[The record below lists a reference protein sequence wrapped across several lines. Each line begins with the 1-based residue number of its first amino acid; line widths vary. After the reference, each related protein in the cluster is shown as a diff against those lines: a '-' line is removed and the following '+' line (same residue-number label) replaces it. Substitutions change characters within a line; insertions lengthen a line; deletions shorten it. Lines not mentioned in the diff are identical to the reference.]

1 MNLMCSQ
8 QEGSGLVQIDP
19 KKLIGEATE
28 YDKKRNV
35 ERKQVKSWLKS
46 VSAFANSFG
55 GTLIWGITNDDEV
68 VGLENAESDA
78 EFISETIKTKIDSI
92 PKVNLRFHM
101 EDDKKLILLDVYA
114 GKETPYYYMG
124 EGNMT
129 AYIRLGNE
137 SVPADNITLKRLVL
151 QGTNRSYDSLVSN
164 YKFTNMAFTK
174 LRSVCKHNTGK
185 DFEDND
191 YESWG
196 IIDEEGNLTNAG
208 ALLADESPIR
218 HSRVF
223 CTRWN
228 GLDKASGLMDAID
241 DEEYSGGLVNLLQDS
256 MSFVSRNK
264 KKAWRKTGNGRIEMP
279 DYPDTAVLEGIVNA
293 LIHRDYL
300 ELGSEVHIDMFDD
313 RMEIYSPG
321 GMPDGRRVQDLDL
334 RSISSRRRNPI
345 IADIFNRLKY
355 MDRRGSG
362 FKKILDSYEFQE
374 HYTEEMK
381 PEFRSSNSEFWL
393 ILRNLN
399 YDVNNVGNDLS
410 AQIADKSLPIKNADK
425 KLPIKTKQQLERILQ
440 YLSVQSECSCRDI
453 CILLDIKE
461 RRARQLLQIL
471 QEQEKVESYGANR
484 IRRYRLINE

>member
-1 MNLMCSQ
+1 MR
-8 QEGSGLVQIDP
+8 IDP

-28 YDKKRNV
+28 YDKKCSV

-46 VSAFANSFG
+46 VSAFANGFG

-101 EDDKKLILLDVYA
+101 EDDKKLLLLDVYA
-114 GKETPYYYMG
+114 GKETPYYYVG

-164 YKFTNMAFTK
+164 YKFKNMAFTK
-174 LRSVCKHNTGK
+174 LRSVCKRNTGK

-208 ALLADESPIR
+208 ALLADESPVR

-228 GLDKASGLMDAID
+228 GLDKASGLIDAID

-256 MSFVSRNK
+256 MSFC
-264 KKAWRKTGNGRIEMP
+264 
-279 DYPDTAVLEGIVNA
+279 
-293 LIHRDYL
+293 
-300 ELGSEVHIDMFDD
+300 F
-313 RMEIYSPG
+313 
-321 GMPDGRRVQDLDL
+321 
-334 RSISSRRRNPI
+334 
-345 IADIFNRLKY
+345 
-355 MDRRGSG
+355 
-362 FKKILDSYEFQE
+362 
-374 HYTEEMK
+374 
-381 PEFRSSNSEFWL
+381 
-393 ILRNLN
+393 
-399 YDVNNVGNDLS
+399 
-410 AQIADKSLPIKNADK
+410 
-425 KLPIKTKQQLERILQ
+425 
-440 YLSVQSECSCRDI
+440 
-453 CILLDIKE
+453 
-461 RRARQLLQIL
+461 
-471 QEQEKVESYGANR
+471 
-484 IRRYRLINE
+484 

>member
-1 MNLMCSQ
+1 M
-8 QEGSGLVQIDP
+8 
-19 KKLIGEATE
+19 
-28 YDKKRNV
+28 
-35 ERKQVKSWLKS
+35 
-46 VSAFANSFG
+46 
-55 GTLIWGITNDDEV
+55 GITNNDEV

-92 PKVNLRFHM
+92 PKVNLRFYM

-114 GKETPYYYMG
+114 GRETPYYYVG

-151 QGTNRSYDSLVSN
+151 KGTNRSYDSLVSN

-228 GLDKASGLMDAID
+228 GLDKASGLIDAID
-241 DEEYSGGLVNLLQDS
+241 DEEYSGGLVNFLQDS
-256 MSFVSRNK
+256 MNFVSRNT

-321 GMPDGRRVQDLDL
+321 GMPDSRKVQDLDL
-334 RSISSRRRNPI
+334 RNVSSGRRNPI

-399 YDVNNVGNDLS
+399 YIVNNVGNGLS
-410 AQIADKSLPIKNADK
+410 VQIANNKMPIKNADK
-425 KLPIKTKQQLERILQ
+425 KVPIKTKQQLEKILQ
-440 YLSVQSECSCRDI
+440 YLSEQSECSCKDI
-453 CILLDIKE
+453 CMLLDVKE
-461 RRARQLLQIL
+461 RRARQLLQEL
-471 QEQEKVESYGANR
+471 QEKKKVESYGANR
-484 IRRYRLINE
+484 IRRYRLVKE

>member
-1 MNLMCSQ
+1 MR
-8 QEGSGLVQIDP
+8 IDP
-19 KKLIGEATE
+19 KTLIGEATE
-28 YDKKRNV
+28 YDKKRSV

-55 GTLIWGITNDDEV
+55 GTLIWGITNDGEV
-68 VGLENAESDA
+68 VGLENAEFDA

-92 PKVNLRFHM
+92 PKVNLRFHV
-101 EDDKKLILLDVYA
+101 EDNKKLLLLDVYA
-114 GKETPYYYMG
+114 GKETPYYYVG

-164 YKFTNMAFTK
+164 YKFKNMAFTK

-185 DFEDND
+185 DFEDSD
-191 YESWG
+191 YESW
-196 IIDEEGNLTNAG
+196 
-208 ALLADESPIR
+208 
-218 HSRVF
+218 
-223 CTRWN
+223 
-228 GLDKASGLMDAID
+228 K
-241 DEEYSGGLVNLLQDS
+241 
-256 MSFVSRNK
+256 
-264 KKAWRKTGNGRIEMP
+264 KTGNGRIEMP
-279 DYPDTAVLEGIVNA
+279 DYPDTAVLEGVVNA

-321 GMPDGRRVQDLDL
+321 GMLDGRKVQDLDL
-334 RSISSRRRNPI
+334 RNVSSRRRNPI

-381 PEFRSSNSEFWL
+381 PEFKSSNSEFWL
-393 ILRNLN
+393 IFKNLN
-399 YDVNNVGNDLS
+399 YEAKDVEFVLTTEKTDTKRKHLIQNGQDVDKMIIDFCREPKSVMEIMDNFKFKSRTSFKRNYL
-410 AQIADKSLPIKNADK
+410 QKMLADGTLKMTIPDK
-425 KLPIKTKQQLERILQ
+425 PSSRNQ
-440 YLSVQSECSCRDI
+440 
-453 CILLDIKE
+453 
-461 RRARQLLQIL
+461 
-471 QEQEKVESYGANR
+471 
-484 IRRYRLINE
+484 RYYS

>member
-1 MNLMCSQ
+1 
-8 QEGSGLVQIDP
+8 
-19 KKLIGEATE
+19 
-28 YDKKRNV
+28 
-35 ERKQVKSWLKS
+35 
-46 VSAFANSFG
+46 
-55 GTLIWGITNDDEV
+55 
-68 VGLENAESDA
+68 
-78 EFISETIKTKIDSI
+78 
-92 PKVNLRFHM
+92 M
-101 EDDKKLILLDVYA
+101 EDDKKLLLLDVYA
-114 GKETPYYYMG
+114 GKETPYYYVG

-129 AYIRLGNE
+129 AYIFLENE
-137 SVPADNITLKRLVL
+137 SVSTDNLTLKRLVL
-151 QGTNRSYDSLVSN
+151 QGTNRSYDSLVSE
-164 YKFTNMAFTK
+164 YKFKNMAFTK
-174 LRSVCKHNTGK
+174 LRSVCKRNTGK

-228 GLDKASGLMDAID
+228 GLDKASGLIDAID
-241 DEEYSGGLVNLLQDS
+241 DAEYSGGLVNLLQDS
-256 MSFVSRNK
+256 MSFVSRNT

-321 GMPDGRRVQDLDL
+321 GMLDGRKVQDLDL
-334 RSISSRRRNPI
+334 RNVSSRRRNPI

-393 ILRNLN
+393 IFKNLN
-399 YDVNNVGNDLS
+399 CEAKDVEFVLTTEK
-410 AQIADKSLPIKNADK
+410 ADTKRKHLIQNGQDMDKMIIDFCREPKSVMEIMDNFKFKSRTSFKRNYLQKMLAEGTLKMTIPDK
-425 KLPIKTKQQLERILQ
+425 PSSRNQK
-440 YLSVQSECSCRDI
+440 YYS
-453 CILLDIKE
+453 
-461 RRARQLLQIL
+461 
-471 QEQEKVESYGANR
+471 
-484 IRRYRLINE
+484 

>member
-1 MNLMCSQ
+1 M
-8 QEGSGLVQIDP
+8 QIDP
-19 KKLIGEATE
+19 KELIGEATE
-28 YDKKRNV
+28 YDKKRSV

-78 EFISETIKTKIDSI
+78 EFISETIKTRIDSI

-101 EDDKKLILLDVYA
+101 EDDKKLLLLDVYA
-114 GKETPYYYMG
+114 GKETPYYYVG

-164 YKFTNMAFTK
+164 YKFKNMAFTK
-174 LRSVCKHNTGK
+174 LRSVCKRNTGK

-196 IIDEEGNLTNAG
+196 IIDEERNLTNTG

-228 GLDKASGLMDAID
+228 GLDKASGLIDAID
-241 DEEYSGGLVNLLQDS
+241 DAEYSGGLVNLLQDS
-256 MSFVSRNK
+256 MSFVSRNT

-321 GMPDGRRVQDLDL
+321 GMLDGRKVQDLDL
-334 RSISSRRRNPI
+334 RNVSSRRRNPI

-362 FKKILDSYEFQE
+362 FKKILDSYEFQQY
-374 HYTEEMK
+374 YTEEMK

-393 ILRNLN
+393 IPES
-399 YDVNNVGNDLS
+399 V
-410 AQIADKSLPIKNADK
+410 
-425 KLPIKTKQQLERILQ
+425 KLVVL
-440 YLSVQSECSCRDI
+440 
-453 CILLDIKE
+453 
-461 RRARQLLQIL
+461 
-471 QEQEKVESYGANR
+471 
-484 IRRYRLINE
+484 

>member
-1 MNLMCSQ
+1 ML
-8 QEGSGLVQIDP
+8 
-19 KKLIGEATE
+19 
-28 YDKKRNV
+28 
-35 ERKQVKSWLKS
+35 
-46 VSAFANSFG
+46 
-55 GTLIWGITNDDEV
+55 
-68 VGLENAESDA
+68 
-78 EFISETIKTKIDSI
+78 
-92 PKVNLRFHM
+92 
-101 EDDKKLILLDVYA
+101 LLDVYA
-114 GKETPYYYMG
+114 GKETPYYYVG

-137 SVPADNITLKRLVL
+137 SIPADNITLKRLVL

-164 YKFTNMAFTK
+164 YKFKNMAFTK

-228 GLDKASGLMDAID
+228 GLDKASGLIDAID

-256 MSFVSRNK
+256 MSFVSRNT

-279 DYPDTAVLEGIVNA
+279 DYPDTAVLEGVVNA

-300 ELGSEVHIDMFDD
+300 ELGSEIHIDMFDD

-321 GMPDGRRVQDLDL
+321 GMLDGRKVQDLDL
-334 RSISSRRRNPI
+334 RNVSSRRRNPI

-355 MDRRGSG
+355 MDCRGSG
-362 FKKILDSYEFQE
+362 FRKILDSYEFQE

-399 YDVNNVGNDLS
+399 YNLNNIGNDLS
-410 AQIADKSLPIKNADK
+410 AQIADNKMPVKNADK
-425 KLPIKTKQQLERILQ
+425 DGTAVREDTSIPIGTRGMFLQ
-440 YLSVQSECSCRDI
+440 RYL
-453 CILLDIKE
+453 
-461 RRARQLLQIL
+461 
-471 QEQEKVESYGANR
+471 
-484 IRRYRLINE
+484 

>member
-1 MNLMCSQ
+1 MR
-8 QEGSGLVQIDP
+8 IDP

-28 YDKKRNV
+28 YDKKCSV

-46 VSAFANSFG
+46 VSAFANGFG

-101 EDDKKLILLDVYA
+101 EDDKKLLLLDVYA
-114 GKETPYYYMG
+114 GKETPYYYVG

-164 YKFTNMAFTK
+164 YKFKNMAFTK
-174 LRSVCKHNTGK
+174 LRSVCKRNTGK

-228 GLDKASGLMDAID
+228 GLDKASGLIDAID
-241 DEEYSGGLVNLLQDS
+241 DAEYSGGLVNLLQDS
-256 MSFVSRNK
+256 MSFC
-264 KKAWRKTGNGRIEMP
+264 
-279 DYPDTAVLEGIVNA
+279 
-293 LIHRDYL
+293 
-300 ELGSEVHIDMFDD
+300 F
-313 RMEIYSPG
+313 
-321 GMPDGRRVQDLDL
+321 
-334 RSISSRRRNPI
+334 
-345 IADIFNRLKY
+345 
-355 MDRRGSG
+355 
-362 FKKILDSYEFQE
+362 
-374 HYTEEMK
+374 
-381 PEFRSSNSEFWL
+381 
-393 ILRNLN
+393 
-399 YDVNNVGNDLS
+399 
-410 AQIADKSLPIKNADK
+410 
-425 KLPIKTKQQLERILQ
+425 
-440 YLSVQSECSCRDI
+440 
-453 CILLDIKE
+453 
-461 RRARQLLQIL
+461 
-471 QEQEKVESYGANR
+471 
-484 IRRYRLINE
+484 

>member
-1 MNLMCSQ
+1 M
-8 QEGSGLVQIDP
+8 QIDL

-28 YDKKRNV
+28 YDKKRSV

-68 VGLENAESDA
+68 VGLEDAESDA
-78 EFISETIKTKIDSI
+78 EFISETIKTKIDSM
-92 PKVNLRFHM
+92 PKVNLRFHE
-101 EDDKKLILLDVYA
+101 EDGKKLILLDVYA
-114 GKETPYYYMG
+114 GKETPYYYVG

-174 LRSVCKHNTGK
+174 LRSVYKHNTGK
-185 DFEDND
+185 DFEDSD

-196 IIDEEGNLTNAG
+196 IVDEEGNLTNAG

-228 GLDKASGLMDAID
+228 GLDKASGLIDAID

-256 MSFVSRNK
+256 MSFVSRNT
-264 KKAWRKTGNGRIEMP
+264 KKAWKKTGNGRIEMP

-313 RMEIYSPG
+313 RIEIYSPG

-334 RSISSRRRNPI
+334 RNVSSRRRNPI

-374 HYTEEMK
+374 HYTEDMK
-381 PEFRSSNSEFWL
+381 PEFKSGNSDFWL
-393 ILRNLN
+393 IFKNLN
-399 YDVNNVGNDLS
+399 YGTKDIEAALTVENT
-410 AQIADKSLPIKNADK
+410 DKGRHHLNQNGQDMDK
-425 KLPIKTKQQLERILQ
+425 MIIDFCREPKSIMEIMDYCGFKSRTSFRRNYLQKMLENGTLKMTIPNKPSSRNQ
-440 YLSVQSECSCRDI
+440 KYYS
-453 CILLDIKE
+453 
-461 RRARQLLQIL
+461 
-471 QEQEKVESYGANR
+471 
-484 IRRYRLINE
+484 

>member
-1 MNLMCSQ
+1 M
-8 QEGSGLVQIDP
+8 QIDP

-28 YDKKRNV
+28 YDKKRSV

-68 VGLENAESDA
+68 VGLEDAESDA
-78 EFISETIKTKIDSI
+78 EFISETIKMKIDSI

-114 GKETPYYYMG
+114 GKETPYYYVG
-124 EGNMT
+124 EGNRT

-151 QGTNRSYDSLVSN
+151 QGTNCSYDSLVSN
-164 YKFTNMAFTK
+164 YKFENMAFTK

-185 DFEDND
+185 NFEDSD

-196 IIDEEGNLTNAG
+196 IVDEEGNLTNAG

-228 GLDKASGLMDAID
+228 GLDKASGLIDAID

-256 MSFVSRNK
+256 MSFVSRNT

-313 RMEIYSPG
+313 RIEIYSPG
-321 GMPDGRRVQDLDL
+321 GMPDGRKVQDLDL
-334 RSISSRRRNPI
+334 RNVSSRRRNPI

-381 PEFRSSNSEFWL
+381 PEFKSSNSEFWL
-393 ILRNLN
+393 IFKNLN
-399 YDVNNVGNDLS
+399 YIAKNVGNDLS
-410 AQIADKSLPIKNADK
+410 AKNADKKMPIKNADK
-425 KLPIKTKQQLERILQ
+425 KVPIKMEQQLEKILQ
-440 YLSVQSECSCRDI
+440 FLLEQSECSCKDI
-453 CILLDIKE
+453 CMLLDVKE
-461 RRARQLLQIL
+461 RRARQLLQEL
-471 QEQEKVESYGANR
+471 QEQKKVESYGANR
-484 IRRYRLINE
+484 IRRYRLVKE

>member
-1 MNLMCSQ
+1 MR
-8 QEGSGLVQIDP
+8 IDP

-28 YDKKRNV
+28 YDKKCSV

-46 VSAFANSFG
+46 VSAFANGFG

-101 EDDKKLILLDVYA
+101 EDDKKLLLLDVYA
-114 GKETPYYYMG
+114 GKETPYYYVG

-164 YKFTNMAFTK
+164 YKFKNMAFTK
-174 LRSVCKHNTGK
+174 LRSVCKRNTGK

-228 GLDKASGLMDAID
+228 GLDKASGLIDAID
-241 DEEYSGGLVNLLQDS
+241 DAEYSGGLVNLLQDS
-256 MSFVSRNK
+256 MSFVSRNT

-321 GMPDGRRVQDLDL
+321 GMLDGRKVQDLDL
-334 RSISSRRRNPI
+334 RNVSSRRRNPI

-355 MDRRGSG
+355 IIR
-362 FKKILDSYEFQE
+362 KK
-374 HYTEEMK
+374 
-381 PEFRSSNSEFWL
+381 
-393 ILRNLN
+393 
-399 YDVNNVGNDLS
+399 
-410 AQIADKSLPIKNADK
+410 
-425 KLPIKTKQQLERILQ
+425 
-440 YLSVQSECSCRDI
+440 
-453 CILLDIKE
+453 
-461 RRARQLLQIL
+461 
-471 QEQEKVESYGANR
+471 
-484 IRRYRLINE
+484 

>member
-1 MNLMCSQ
+1 MRM
-8 QEGSGLVQIDP
+8 DP

-28 YDKKRNV
+28 YDKKRSV

-68 VGLENAESDA
+68 VGVEDAESDA

-92 PKVNLRFHM
+92 PKVNLRFHV

-114 GKETPYYYMG
+114 GKETPYYYVG

-137 SVPADNITLKRLVL
+137 SIPADNITLKSLVL
-151 QGTNRSYDSLVSN
+151 RGTNRSYDSLISH
-164 YKFTNMAFTK
+164 YKFENMAFTK
-174 LRSVCKHNTGK
+174 LRSAYKHNTGK
-185 DFEDND
+185 DFEDSD

-196 IIDEEGNLTNAG
+196 IVDEEGNLTNAG
-208 ALLADESPIR
+208 ALLADESPIC

-256 MSFVSRNK
+256 ISFVSRNT
-264 KKAWRKTGNGRIEMP
+264 KKAWKKTGRGRIEMP
-279 DYPDTAVLEGIVNA
+279 EYPDTAVLEGIVNA

-313 RMEIYSPG
+313 RMAIYSPG

-334 RSISSRRRNPI
+334 RNISSRRRNPI

-374 HYTEEMK
+374 HYTEEMQPK
-381 PEFRSSNSEFWL
+381 FQSNHSEFWL
-393 ILRNLN
+393 ILKNLN
-399 YDVNNVGNDLS
+399 YDAKNVDNGLS
-410 AQIADKSLPIKNADK
+410 AKNADKKMPIKNADK
-425 KLPIKTKQQLERILQ
+425 KVPIKTKRQLEEILE
-440 YLSVQSECSCRDI
+440 YLSERSECSCRDI
-453 CILLDIKE
+453 CILLDVKE
-461 RRARQLLQIL
+461 RRARQLLQKL
-471 QEQEKVESYGANR
+471 QEQDKVEAYGANR
-484 IRRYRLINE
+484 IRRYKLVKE

>member
-1 MNLMCSQ
+1 
-8 QEGSGLVQIDP
+8 
-19 KKLIGEATE
+19 
-28 YDKKRNV
+28 
-35 ERKQVKSWLKS
+35 
-46 VSAFANSFG
+46 
-55 GTLIWGITNDDEV
+55 
-68 VGLENAESDA
+68 
-78 EFISETIKTKIDSI
+78 
-92 PKVNLRFHM
+92 M
-101 EDDKKLILLDVYA
+101 EDDKKLLLLDVYA
-114 GKETPYYYMG
+114 GKETPYYYVG

-164 YKFTNMAFTK
+164 YKFKNMAFTK
-174 LRSVCKHNTGK
+174 LRSVCKRNTGK

-228 GLDKASGLMDAID
+228 GLDKASGLIDAID
-241 DEEYSGGLVNLLQDS
+241 DAEYSGGLVNLLQDS
-256 MSFVSRNK
+256 MSFVSRNT

-321 GMPDGRRVQDLDL
+321 GMLDGRKVQDLDL
-334 RSISSRRRNPI
+334 RNVSSRRRNPI

-381 PEFRSSNSEFWL
+381 PKFRSSNSEFWL
-393 ILRNLN
+393 IFKNLN
-399 YDVNNVGNDLS
+399 YEAKDVEFVLTTEK
-410 AQIADKSLPIKNADK
+410 ADTKRKHLIQNGQDMDKMIIDFCREPKSVMEIMDNFKFKSRTSLKRNYLQKMLAEGTLKMTIPDK
-425 KLPIKTKQQLERILQ
+425 PSSRNQK
-440 YLSVQSECSCRDI
+440 YYS
-453 CILLDIKE
+453 
-461 RRARQLLQIL
+461 
-471 QEQEKVESYGANR
+471 
-484 IRRYRLINE
+484 

>member
-1 MNLMCSQ
+1 MR
-8 QEGSGLVQIDP
+8 IDP
-19 KKLIGEATE
+19 KELIGEATE
-28 YDKKRNV
+28 YDKKRSV

-92 PKVNLRFHM
+92 PKANLRFHM
-101 EDDKKLILLDVYA
+101 EEDKKLLLLDVYA
-114 GKETPYYYMG
+114 GKETPYYYVG

-151 QGTNRSYDSLVSN
+151 QGTHRSYDSLVSN
-164 YKFTNMAFTK
+164 YKFLNMAFTK
-174 LRSVCKHNTGK
+174 LRSVCKYNTGK
-185 DFEDND
+185 DFEDSD

-196 IIDEEGNLTNAG
+196 IVDEEGNLTNAG

-228 GLDKASGLMDAID
+228 GLDKASGLIDAID

-256 MSFVSRNK
+256 MSFVSRNT

-279 DYPDTAVLEGIVNA
+279 DYPNTAVLEGIVNA

-300 ELGSEVHIDMFDD
+300 ELGSEVHIDMYDD

-321 GMPDGRRVQDLDL
+321 GMPDGRRVQDMDL
-334 RSISSRRRNPI
+334 RNISSRRRNPI

-399 YDVNNVGNDLS
+399 YGS
-410 AQIADKSLPIKNADK
+410 K
-425 KLPIKTKQQLERILQ
+425 
-440 YLSVQSECSCRDI
+440 DI
-453 CILLDIKE
+453 EDALVVETTDKE
-461 RRARQLLQIL
+461 RHYVNQDGQDMDKMIIDFCREPKSIMEIMDHCGFKSRTSFRRNYLQKMLENGTLKMTIPNKPSSRN
-471 QEQEKVESYGANR
+471 QKYYS
-484 IRRYRLINE
+484 

>member
-1 MNLMCSQ
+1 
-8 QEGSGLVQIDP
+8 
-19 KKLIGEATE
+19 
-28 YDKKRNV
+28 
-35 ERKQVKSWLKS
+35 
-46 VSAFANSFG
+46 
-55 GTLIWGITNDDEV
+55 
-68 VGLENAESDA
+68 
-78 EFISETIKTKIDSI
+78 
-92 PKVNLRFHM
+92 
-101 EDDKKLILLDVYA
+101 
-114 GKETPYYYMG
+114 
-124 EGNMT
+124 
-129 AYIRLGNE
+129 
-137 SVPADNITLKRLVL
+137 
-151 QGTNRSYDSLVSN
+151 
-164 YKFTNMAFTK
+164 MAFTK

-185 DFEDND
+185 DFEDRD

-228 GLDKASGLMDAID
+228 GLDKASGLIDAID

-256 MSFVSRNK
+256 MSFVSRNT

-279 DYPDTAVLEGIVNA
+279 DYPDTAVLEGVVNA

-321 GMPDGRRVQDLDL
+321 GMLDGRKVQDLDL
-334 RSISSRRRNPI
+334 RNVSSRRRNPI

-399 YDVNNVGNDLS
+399 YNLNNIGNDLS
-410 AQIADKSLPIKNADK
+410 AQIADNKMPVKNADK
-425 KLPIKTKQQLERILQ
+425 DGTAVREDTSIPIGTRGMFLQ
-440 YLSVQSECSCRDI
+440 RYL
-453 CILLDIKE
+453 
-461 RRARQLLQIL
+461 
-471 QEQEKVESYGANR
+471 
-484 IRRYRLINE
+484 

>member
-1 MNLMCSQ
+1 MSLVCSHW
-8 QEGSGLVQIDP
+8 EGSELMRIDP
-19 KKLIGEATE
+19 KTLIGEATE
-28 YDKKRNV
+28 YDKKRSV
-35 ERKQVKSWLKS
+35 ERKKVKDWLKS

-55 GTLIWGITNDDEV
+55 GTLIWGIANDDEV

-101 EDDKKLILLDVYA
+101 EDNKKLILLDVYA
-114 GKETPYYYMG
+114 GKETPYYYVG

-129 AYIRLGNE
+129 AYVRLGNE

-174 LRSVCKHNTGK
+174 LRSVCKYNTGK
-185 DFEDND
+185 DFEDSD

-228 GLDKASGLMDAID
+228 GLDKASGLIDAID
-241 DEEYSGGLVNLLQDS
+241 DEECSGGLVNLLQDS
-256 MSFVSRNK
+256 MSFVSRNT

-279 DYPDTAVLEGIVNA
+279 DYPDTAVLEGVVNA

-300 ELGSEVHIDMFDD
+300 EVGSEVHIDMFDD

-321 GMPDGRRVQDLDL
+321 GMLDGRKVQDL
-334 RSISSRRRNPI
+334 
-345 IADIFNRLKY
+345 
-355 MDRRGSG
+355 
-362 FKKILDSYEFQE
+362 
-374 HYTEEMK
+374 
-381 PEFRSSNSEFWL
+381 
-393 ILRNLN
+393 
-399 YDVNNVGNDLS
+399 V
-410 AQIADKSLPIKNADK
+410 
-425 KLPIKTKQQLERILQ
+425 
-440 YLSVQSECSCRDI
+440 
-453 CILLDIKE
+453 
-461 RRARQLLQIL
+461 
-471 QEQEKVESYGANR
+471 
-484 IRRYRLINE
+484 

>member
-1 MNLMCSQ
+1 MR
-8 QEGSGLVQIDP
+8 IDP

-28 YDKKRNV
+28 YDKKRSV

-55 GTLIWGITNDDEV
+55 GTLIWGIANDNEV

-92 PKVNLRFHM
+92 PKVNLRFYM

-114 GKETPYYYMG
+114 GKETPYYYVG

-151 QGTNRSYDSLVSN
+151 QGTNRSYDSLISEQN
-164 YKFTNMAFTK
+164 FENMAFTK
-174 LRSVCKHNTGK
+174 LRSVYKYNTGK
-185 DFEDND
+185 NFVNSD

-196 IIDEEGNLTNAG
+196 ILDEKGNLTNAG

-228 GLDKASGLMDAID
+228 GLDKAHGLMDAID

-256 MSFVSRNK
+256 VKFVARNT
-264 KKAWRKTGNGRIEMP
+264 KKAWRKTGYGRIEMP
-279 DYPDTAVLEGIVNA
+279 DYPDDAVLEGIVNA

-313 RMEIYSPG
+313 RLEIYSPG
-321 GMPDGRRVQDLDL
+321 GMPDGSKVQNLDL
-334 RSISSRRRNPI
+334 RNVSSKRRNPI
-345 IADIFNRLKY
+345 IADIFNRLNY

-374 HYTEEMK
+374 HYTEDMK
-381 PEFRSSNSEFWL
+381 PEFKSGNSDFWL
-393 ILRNLN
+393 IFKNLN
-399 YDVNNVGNDLS
+399 YGSKDIEDAL
-410 AQIADKSLPIKNADK
+410 AMEIAG
-425 KLPIKTKQQLERILQ
+425 
-440 YLSVQSECSCRDI
+440 
-453 CILLDIKE
+453 KE
-461 RRARQLLQIL
+461 RHYLNQDGQDMDKMIIDFCREPKSIIELMDYCGFKSRTSFRRKYLQKMLEEGTLKMTIPNKPSSRN
-471 QEQEKVESYGANR
+471 QKYYS
-484 IRRYRLINE
+484 

>member
-1 MNLMCSQ
+1 M
-8 QEGSGLVQIDP
+8 
-19 KKLIGEATE
+19 
-28 YDKKRNV
+28 

-78 EFISETIKTKIDSI
+78 EFISEIIKTKIDSI

-101 EDDKKLILLDVYA
+101 EDDKKLLLLDVYA
-114 GKETPYYYMG
+114 GKETPYYYVG

-164 YKFTNMAFTK
+164 YKFKNMAFTK
-174 LRSVCKHNTGK
+174 LRSVCKRNTGK

-228 GLDKASGLMDAID
+228 GLDKASGLIDAID
-241 DEEYSGGLVNLLQDS
+241 DAEYSGGLVNLLQDS
-256 MSFVSRNK
+256 MSFVSRNT

-321 GMPDGRRVQDLDL
+321 GMLDGRKVQDLDL
-334 RSISSRRRNPI
+334 RNVSSRRRNPI

-362 FKKILDSYEFQE
+362 FKKILDSYEFQG

-399 YDVNNVGNDLS
+399 YNLNTIGNDLS
-410 AQIADKSLPIKNADK
+410 AQIADNKMPIKNADK
-425 KLPIKTKQQLERILQ
+425 KVPIKTGLQLEKILQ
-440 YLSVQSECSCRDI
+440 YLSEQEECSCRDI
-453 CILLDIKE
+453 CALLDVKE

-471 QEQEKVESYGANR
+471 QEQGKIEIIGANR
-484 IRRYRLINE
+484 TNIG